1 MAVGPLLNSTGK
13 TFKPSG
19 LKKSFLSA
27 TDNGKSERVGA
38 SIPIM
43 TFVASAEKLCC
54 KLEIDNKTKLA
65 RKINRELL
73 FIEKF
78 LCRQR
83 SDRDRRLAWNLL
95 KRPIHVKRRQERN
108 PPECANANNE
118 AIRHRFIDKSFT
130 KELNENLRNGDPLI

>member
-38 SIPIM
+38 SMPIM
-43 TFVASAEKLCC
+43 TFATSAEKLCC

-65 RKINRELL
+65 RITNRELF
-73 FIEKF
+73 FIKI
-78 LCRQR
+78 
-83 SDRDRRLAWNLL
+83 SLASSGTIDTNDLGWNLL
-95 KRPIHVKRRQERN
+95 KRPIHVKRR
-108 PPECANANNE
+108 
-118 AIRHRFIDKSFT
+118 
-130 KELNENLRNGDPLI
+130 ENRGDPEYAKMQTTKRSIIIY